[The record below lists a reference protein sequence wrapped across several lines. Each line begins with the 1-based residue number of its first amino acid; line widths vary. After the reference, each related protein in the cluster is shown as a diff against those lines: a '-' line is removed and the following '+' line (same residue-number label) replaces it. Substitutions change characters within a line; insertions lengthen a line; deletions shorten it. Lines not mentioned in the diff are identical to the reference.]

1 MNLLLDTHILLWWL
15 ADEPRLGQSIRESI
29 VNPSTRVMI
38 SAVSVWEIG
47 IKQALGK
54 LKVPESILPV
64 IQSEGFEELP
74 ITCQHAELAARLPNH
89 HRDPFDRMLIA
100 QAVLEGLTL
109 VTNDKQIETYDLAI
123 MKP

>member
-1 MNLLLDTHILLWWL
+1 
-15 ADEPRLGQSIRESI
+15 
-29 VNPSTRVMI
+29 MI
-38 SAVSVWEIG
+38 SAASVWEIG

-64 IQSEGFEELP
+64 IQDEGFEELP
-74 ITCQHAELAARLPNH
+74 ITGQHAELASRLPNH

-100 QAVLEGLTL
+100 QAVLEGLIL
-109 VTNDKQIETYDLAI
+109 VTNDKQIETYDLVL